1 MAYDS
6 EDIRIRQHR
15 RQQEQQRRLAN
26 QQRQRR
32 RLTISL
38 IAAGVVL
45 ALCGVVILVVNLV
58 GKPGNSNAATNPTA
72 AAPGD
77 RETVITIS
85 FGGDLNVT
93 DKVVAAGA
101 LEGGYDYTDTFM
113 DVVPLLA
120 GAHASVLNLEG
131 NVCGGPYGSQTTS
144 APPELLDA
152 LSAAGVDLIQMA
164 NSSAINNGLL
174 GLRNTLTAIRNANM
188 QAVGA
193 FASAEEFRESR
204 GFTLRSIHGVKVAF
218 VSFTKGMVKDTE
230 KLGLPKDGE
239 DCVNL
244 LYTDHT
250 STYQDIDTEG
260 IKEILRAVE
269 KEKPDVTIALLHWGS
284 EYNDQISSSQTRIQE
299 LMKKEG
305 VDAIIGTHSHYVQ
318 QIDYDSKDGSLV
330 AWSLGDFFGDG
341 EEGGTHYSIVLEL
354 EITKDNQTGKTKITG
369 FDYEPIYTMTE
380 QRDGVAANKLLRIRE
395 AIAAYEADA
404 IGKVSERT
412 YTAMKSALAKIESRV
427 DPE

>member
-15 RQQEQQRRLAN
+15 RQQEQQRRQAN
-26 QQRQRR
+26 RQRQRR
-32 RLTISL
+32 RMTMSL

-45 ALCGVVILVVNLV
+45 ALCGLVILVVNLAN
-58 GKPGNSNAATNPTA
+58 KPDNSRTTTNPTA
-72 AAPGD
+72 VTPED

-93 DKVVAAGA
+93 DKVVNAGIS
-101 LEGGYDYTDTFM
+101 EGGYDYTDTFM

-120 GAHASVLNLEG
+120 GANASVINLEG
-131 NVCGGPYGSQTTS
+131 NVCGSPYGTASTS

-174 GLRNTLTAIRNANM
+174 GLRNTLTAIRKANM
-188 QAVGA
+188 QTVGA
-193 FASAEEFRESR
+193 YATTEDANESK
-204 GFTLRSIHGVKVAF
+204 GFTLCSIHGVKVAF
-218 VSFTKGMVKDTE
+218 VSFTKGMSKGKE
-230 KLGLPKDGE
+230 SMYLPSGSE
-239 DCVNL
+239 GCINL
-244 LYTDHT
+244 LYTDR
-250 STYQDIDTEG
+250 TYQDIDTEG
-260 IKEILRAVE
+260 IQKILRDVE

-284 EYNDQISSSQTRIQE
+284 EYNDQVSASQIRIQK

-318 QIDYDSKDGSLV
+318 KIDYDSKDGSLV

-341 EEGGTHYSIVLEL
+341 TESGTHYSIVLNL

-380 QRDGVAANKLLRIRE
+380 QRDGVTANKLLRIRE

-404 IGKVSERT
+404 IGKVSEQT
-412 YTAMKSALAKIESRV
+412 YTAMKSTLAKIESRI